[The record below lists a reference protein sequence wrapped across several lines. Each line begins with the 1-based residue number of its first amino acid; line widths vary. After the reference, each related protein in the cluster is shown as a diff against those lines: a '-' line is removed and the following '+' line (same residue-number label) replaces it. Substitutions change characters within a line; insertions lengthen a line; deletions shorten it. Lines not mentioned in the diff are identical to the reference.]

1 MPEYSLGIC
10 LNSWPRMFRAHACR
24 VKPDSADLNLIRG
37 KPLENFD
44 GKPVFLFLDPG
55 MQ

>member
-1 MPEYSLGIC
+1 MPEYSLGRC
-10 LNSWPRMFRAHACR
+10 LNSWPRMFRAHVCR

-37 KPLENFD
+37 NALENLD
-44 GKPVFLFLDPG
+44 SKQVFLFLDPG